1 MKILSTLILL
11 TCLQIIPSESTR
23 LLEFNGSM
31 VKTTFTIDKKFLG
44 RYNGSKN
51 GFLQLNDDGSGI
63 YQYDYP
69 KLSSDCPGEDITF
82 RWGFI
87 VDENGEVLKFERSYG
102 FSYPIIY
109 NCSGENAFQG
119 CTTRFMVDYILAY
132 DDGTITIS
140 SSDDWEKSN

>member
-11 TCLQIIPSESTR
+11 VYLQINPSESTR
-23 LLEFNGSM
+23 LLEYNGSM

-44 RYNGSKN
+44 RYHGSKK

-69 KLSSDCPGEDITF
+69 KLSSDCSSDDITF

-119 CTTRFMVDYILAY
+119 CTTRFMVDYILEY

>member
-1 MKILSTLILL
+1 MKILSSLILL

-23 LLEFNGSM
+23 LLEYNGSM

-69 KLSSDCPGEDITF
+69 KLSSDCSGEDITF

>member
-23 LLEFNGSM
+23 LLEYNGSM

-44 RYNGSKN
+44 RYNGNKN

-69 KLSSDCPGEDITF
+69 KLSSDCSGEDITF

>member
-1 MKILSTLILL
+1 MKILSSLILL

-23 LLEFNGSM
+23 LLEYNGSM

-44 RYNGSKN
+44 RYNGNKN

-69 KLSSDCPGEDITF
+69 KLSSDCSGEDITF